1 MKTCD
6 TCQKK
11 TPSGKSCKVLNK
23 MIGKTNHCWAWSDD
37 PEWEQKVKSETK
49 NYLDCGRGLNGK
61 L

>member
-1 MKTCD
+1 MKICE

-11 TPSGKSCKVLNK
+11 TPSGNHCKVLTK
-23 MIGKTNHCWAWSDD
+23 MIGKTQPCWTWSDD
-37 PEWEQKVKSETK
+37 PDWEHKVKIATK